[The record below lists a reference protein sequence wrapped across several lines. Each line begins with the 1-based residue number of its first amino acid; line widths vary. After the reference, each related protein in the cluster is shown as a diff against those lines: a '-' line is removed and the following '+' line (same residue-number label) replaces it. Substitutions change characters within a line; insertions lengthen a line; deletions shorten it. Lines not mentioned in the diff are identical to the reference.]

1 VSVQKRKAI
10 TLPDD
15 ILANFI
21 GPEEIA
27 EFRASGTGIFSI
39 TVSGKKPVVKPAK
52 DELKSACCGS
62 GSSCC

>member
-21 GPEEIA
+21 GPNEIA
-27 EFRASGTGIFSI
+27 EFRASGTGIYSI
-39 TVSGKKPVVKPAK
+39 TVSGKKQAVMAAK
-52 DELKSACCGS
+52 EELKTACCGS
-62 GSSCC
+62 GSNCC